1 MSDTSASLIGS
12 GVSQQLQQS
21 GQVSA
26 PVNSPSEHSAEGG
39 FSTVFQDVIDEGAD
53 VQATNVTASPV
64 QNASLPIM
72 PLQPLL
78 VNGVTALDTQ
88 TTTGD
93 VMDPMAMFLPAEM
106 AEGNTLPPD
115 MSNLAWSGFAAY
127 ADGNGAAAQAFAGN
141 GDRLVQTP
149 TVLENNLS
157 SSVQRSQQQLSDYLS
172 LQPSTVALNNQPVA
186 AAQAGDFMEQLANLG
201 KDRNLTDIS
210 ALQSSPQ
217 TATNTFA
224 SQLTATPLSEL
235 GLHANGMRSGEAI
248 QVAPQHP
255 NWGQEL
261 GDRMQWMLGKQ
272 MQSAEIRLN
281 PPELGSLEI
290 HIQLKG
296 DQATV
301 SFSSPHGA
309 VRDAIDAAIPRLR
322 EMLAEGGLNL
332 ADAHVSSQS
341 HGQQHGQQAGNSS
354 DSGNAGNA
362 GNAGDDALQTELAVA
377 TPSLA
382 LSGLSLLDVY
392 A

>member
-21 GQVSA
+21 GQASA
-26 PVNSPSEHSAEGG
+26 QQNSQSEGGAEGG
-39 FSTVFQDVIDEGAD
+39 FSAVFQDVIDDGAD
-53 VQATNVTASPV
+53 VQATNVTASTA
-64 QNASLPIM
+64 QNATLPVM
-72 PLQPLL
+72 PLQPLI

-88 TTTGD
+88 TTTGEF
-93 VMDPMAMFLPAEM
+93 MDPMAMFLPAEM

-115 MSNLAWSGFAAY
+115 MSNLAWSGFVAY
-127 ADGNGAAAQAFAGN
+127 GDGNGAAAQAFAGN

-149 TVLENNLS
+149 TVLDNSLS
-157 SSVQRSQQQLSDYLS
+157 GSVQRSQQQLSDYLS

-210 ALQSSPQ
+210 TSQPLPQ

-224 SQLTATPLSEL
+224 SQLVATPLNEL
-235 GLHANGMRSGEAI
+235 GLQASGMRTGEAI

-290 HIQLKG
+290 RIQVKG

-301 SFSSPHGA
+301 SFSSPHGV
-309 VRDAIDAAIPRLR
+309 VRDAIDAALPRLR
-322 EMLAEGGLNL
+322 EMLAESGLNL

-341 HGQQHGQQAGNSS
+341 HGQQQGQHAGQSTG
-354 DSGNAGNA
+354 SGGQV
-362 GNAGDDALQTELAVA
+362 GELADDEIHA
-377 TPSLA
+377 
-382 LSGLSLLDVY
+382 GLSPVDQTKIGTSLSLVDVY